1 MDDESRGTDSPDTG
15 GTDGT
20 EAHETDG
27 ADIREPRTTDAHRTG
42 TDAHRADSSHT
53 PDSRQAR
60 WEARTEI
67 PLALASLAFLAAYAL
82 QVLAHPQKAALDLCL
97 AVMLA
102 AWALFAVDYAV
113 RRRLSGQ
120 RLRFVRTHMLDTVV
134 LFLPLLRP
142 LRVVKLYETVQRRH
156 GQPRLALH
164 ARVIVYAGMAALLLG
179 FTGALAVYQ
188 QEHDAPGASIRTF
201 GDSVWWTCATLAT
214 VGYGDVVPVTPLGRL
229 IAVGVMAIGLALLGA
244 VTGTFASW
252 LLQVFAR
259 EDDERP
265 PGS

>member
-134 LFLPLLRP
+134 LFLPLLR
-142 LRVVKLYETVQRRH
+142 R
-156 GQPRLALH
+156 
-164 ARVIVYAGMAALLLG
+164 
-179 FTGALAVYQ
+179 
-188 QEHDAPGASIRTF
+188 S
-201 GDSVWWTCATLAT
+201 
-214 VGYGDVVPVTPLGRL
+214 
-229 IAVGVMAIGLALLGA
+229 
-244 VTGTFASW
+244 
-252 LLQVFAR
+252 
-259 EDDERP
+259 
-265 PGS
+265 GS